1 LPGFGGASHVRAV
14 FLLPG
19 AAARIFRKGL
29 FGGVVQP
36 APPFCR
42 HGRCLHFLGIEHA
55 PHGPAIGIAP
65 SAGFPI
71 GIAEAILPDLTAGEA
86 DEKCIQKL
94 HGETP
99 SRATNTPYSHSRAG
113 HAKPMA
119 RKSYPQD
126 IVGPTPKNH

>member
-1 LPGFGGASHVRAV
+1 M
-14 FLLPG
+14 FLLPR
-19 AAARIFRKGL
+19 AAGRILGQGL

-42 HGRCLHFLGIEHA
+42 HSRCLHFLGIEHA
-55 PHGPAIGIAP
+55 PHGPTIGIAP
-65 SAGFPI
+65 GTRFPI
-71 GIAEAILPDLTAGEA
+71 GIAETVLADLAAGEA

-99 SRATNTPYSHSRAG
+99 RRATFIPYSHSRAD
-113 HAKPMA
+113 HAKSMG